1 MLHINRIMLSGT
13 VKSKPETTII
23 DKKEYVKFVLDAK
36 CEVNVFCK
44 GSLAKNVEKFIKPD
58 KEVLVEGN
66 LEATNGLKIIADQI
80 TFLDKTEK

>member
-1 MLHINRIMLSGT
+1 MLSGT
-13 VKSKPETTII
+13 VKSISKPITLAQKRI
-23 DKKEYVKFVLDAK
+23 VKFVLDAK

-58 KEVLVEGN
+58 KEVLVEGS

-80 TFLDKTEK
+80 TFLDRTEK

>member
-13 VKSKPETTII
+13 VKSISKPITLAQKRI
-23 DKKEYVKFVLDAK
+23 VKFVLDAK

-58 KEVLVEGN
+58 KEVLVEGS

-80 TFLDKTEK
+80 TFLDRTEK